1 MPEAAEVHA
10 VQTQAF
16 PCPASGGEKSVLV
29 AEKRIR
35 DMNEKTVYS
44 RLRPRE
50 VG

>member
-10 VQTQAF
+10 AQTRAI
-16 PCPASGGEKSVLV
+16 PCPISDGEKSVLV
-29 AEKRIR
+29 VERRIR
-35 DMNEKTVYS
+35 DTKKKTAYS

>member
-1 MPEAAEVHA
+1 MPETAEVHA

-29 AEKRIR
+29 VERGIR
-35 DMNEKTVYS
+35 DTKKKTAYS
-44 RLRPRE
+44 RLHPTE